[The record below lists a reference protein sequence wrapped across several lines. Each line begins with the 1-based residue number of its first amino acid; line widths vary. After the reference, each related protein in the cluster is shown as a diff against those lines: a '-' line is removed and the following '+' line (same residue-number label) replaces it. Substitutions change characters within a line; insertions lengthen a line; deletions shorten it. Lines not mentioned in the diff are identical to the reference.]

1 VKAHRIVVTGEEL
14 KMTIEVNLADLK
26 VGDEVPVDAVIRDI
40 YLPVWPVEGP
50 CEFIRLTDIPIA
62 VLVS

>member
-1 VKAHRIVVTGEEL
+1 
-14 KMTIEVNLADLK
+14 MTIEVNLADLK

-50 CEFIRLTDIPIA
+50 CEFIRLTDIPVA